1 MILGEIQSEEHSRAF
16 FQALSAGVRGLQ
28 TFHSSSPEQA
38 VRRWLEL
45 HGISKANLLDLGIV
59 VQMSRPQ
66 KLSSRRYVQSVSTV
80 SGRPS
85 REEADGANETLLRR
99 LYVRAE
105 EGPPTQDG
113 VVGAARAPPTIDDR
127 ELFLASLERHI
138 ERIGESQAE
147 RAAAS

>member
-1 MILGEIQSEEHSRAF
+1 
-16 FQALSAGVRGLQ
+16 
-28 TFHSSSPEQA
+28 
-38 VRRWLEL
+38 
-45 HGISKANLLDLGIV
+45 
-59 VQMSRPQ
+59 MSRPQ
-66 KLSSRRYVQSVSTV
+66 KLSSRRHVQSISTV

-99 LYVRAE
+99 LYVRAA
-105 EGPPTQDG
+105 EGPLHRTASWEQLELPLPST
-113 VVGAARAPPTIDDR
+113 TR